1 MSRRKAKYKKYKFA
15 IPSSAAIKF
24 EEFCKIS
31 GTTPNKF
38 IRTIINDFIQN
49 NDQHSLHYFYKKENH
64 EQKSITIKLKTL
76 KRKSINYPYLMIYN
90 KNFKIY

>member
-49 NDQHSLHYFYKKENH
+49 NDPHSLHYFYKKENH
-64 EQKSITIKLKTL
+64 EYKV
-76 KRKSINYPYLMIYN
+76 NNN
-90 KNFKIY
+90 KNQTIEKKVNQLSLFDDF

>member
-64 EQKSITIKLKTL
+64 EQKVYNNKT
-76 KRKSINYPYLMIYN
+76 
-90 KNFKIY
+90 KNIEKKVNQLSLFDDL

>member
-64 EQKSITIKLKTL
+64 EYKV
-76 KRKSINYPYLMIYN
+76 NNN
-90 KNFKIY
+90 KNQTIEKKVNQLSLFDDF